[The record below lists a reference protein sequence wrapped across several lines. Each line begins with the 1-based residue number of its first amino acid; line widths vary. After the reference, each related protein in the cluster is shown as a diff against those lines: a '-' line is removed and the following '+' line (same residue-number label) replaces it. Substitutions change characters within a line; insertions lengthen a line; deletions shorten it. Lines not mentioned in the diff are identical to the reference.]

1 MIGDASHATVGRRH
15 DRHRGLGFPQVRPGS
30 AESGGTG
37 CAPTDRSTLW
47 GQTNS
52 THLTFNTSMYA
63 PPAPPEHVW
72 QRPSC
77 DRRSASAPQQ
87 PDEPDA
93 TTTISPVES
102 SAEPCWRCFHGLR
115 VVYST
120 HFMPAAHAVWVYRA
134 PNRSICVA
142 CPSPMCRTHKRC
154 LLLPSSF
161 PYPVVRQ
168 NHHLAAQNSVYAV
181 LYMVCACRLGRKSRP
196 KGQPRG
202 SRCAGG
208 WRGGPP
214 RSLSG
219 WRSPGASQPGL
230 LGSSWDKKAKREITH
245 VH

>member
-1 MIGDASHATVGRRH
+1 MTVAQDMVLLLAAPPRLGPSRLGVAALCRLCAQNPHCHTADGLCMSMHSHYTMIGDASHATVGRRH
-15 DRHRGLGFPQVRPGS
+15 DRNRGLGFPQVRPGS

-120 HFMPAAHAVWVYRA
+120 HVMPAAHAVWVYRA

-142 CPSPMCRTHKRC
+142 CPSPMC
-154 LLLPSSF
+154 PN
-161 PYPVVRQ
+161 P
-168 NHHLAAQNSVYAV
+168 
-181 LYMVCACRLGRKSRP
+181 
-196 KGQPRG
+196 
-202 SRCAGG
+202 
-208 WRGGPP
+208 
-214 RSLSG
+214 
-219 WRSPGASQPGL
+219 
-230 LGSSWDKKAKREITH
+230 
-245 VH
+245 